1 MTHTHTKKMA
11 GNSNCLWG
19 AKILA
24 LADTDFKACI
34 KNMFKELKEA
44 TSKNFRES
52 IVTVSYPI
60 ENINETTESLKR
72 IKWKFW
78 SGEKL

>member
-1 MTHTHTKKMA
+1 MD
-11 GNSNCLWG
+11 
-19 AKILA
+19 
-24 LADTDFKACI
+24 LADTDFKVCI

-44 TSKNFRES
+44 MSKNFRES

-72 IKWKFW
+72 IK
-78 SGEKL
+78 

>member
-1 MTHTHTKKMA
+1 M
-11 GNSNCLWG
+11 
-19 AKILA
+19 A

-72 IKWKFW
+72 IK
-78 SGEKL
+78 